1 MASTSDKEWMRASFL
16 GGAQITIRLPKGTK
30 VGLLDAALG
39 GQSEAEFGTCFR
51 VNKVSVRPGQIGVN
65 QLPGP
70 VRHVEIEVLPWATR
84 RRRK

>member
-16 GGAQITIRLPKGTK
+16 GGAQITIRMPKGTK

-39 GQSEAEFGTCFR
+39 GQSEAEFLLPIGTCFR

-65 QLPGP
+65 QLPGQ
-70 VRHVEIEVLPWATR
+70 VRHVEIEVLP
-84 RRRK
+84 